1 MGKLVENHKQSLYN
15 GVNQQSA
22 EHRLET
28 QVESSVN
35 AYPTVNN
42 GLLKRNPTEKL
53 ELSNTITYQEDM
65 FTYEYD
71 RGLSGD
77 NEEKYS
83 VNINDNGLEIIDV
96 VNGSVYKDGSGLS
109 YEGSAEEY
117 LFPFAGLNGYSAT
130 TIKDTTFISNKTA
143 IPEMDNFT
151 IGDTEEGTTDDISVY
166 YAAINLIQ
174 PVDFTVGGARTSYSP
189 TNQYKKITYDWSTN
203 KSGISYHYGGSTTTI
218 IVDGITIKMTPFNHD
233 KIVRYDY
240 PLNQYGYIDQDA
252 PRIPVYATYTYAS
265 WKLDLVNKI
274 TAALPAK
281 TYSVFT
287 SNNGLDIN
295 IKRTDG
301 NTVAVTFS
309 ISMQT
314 LSTGDGYT
322 LSQAS
327 TEANYY
333 SGITYS
339 DQIETVYT
347 PPSIYLK
354 QGFIWVKASNP
365 SSAYTYYATVKDV
378 DGNTKSVST
387 SSTTTDGAATALASA
402 IDADANFSAIA
413 VGSVI
418 EITADSADMES
429 CQTNDSF
436 GGQASF
442 GWAKSVQASGD
453 LPKNLGF
460 EGSLVAVT
468 GSRDNAE
475 TTFWLIYKSG
485 RWTESMS
492 NDTKPNILADTM
504 PHILVRNSDDTFTL
518 KAYDGWDSKKVGDD
532 LTNPTPSFV
541 KSDTV
546 ASPSIKDIFFF
557 KNRLGFITERTV
569 IMSEVGQYGN
579 FFRTTVATLLDSD
592 RIDTTVDTT
601 KAIQLEYSTYLED
614 SLMLFSDKA
623 QFKLEGGNI
632 LSPKSVQISQT
643 SAYEMNKNV
652 RPIFMNDKVFFCAKR
667 GNYTAVMQYFVDGNG
682 RVSEAMDISSHIE
695 SYIPADVT
703 RLSGSSINNMLFLSN
718 RTERDTLY
726 VYKFL
731 DSGKERVQA
740 AWFRWTYNG
749 DIYGAFSLGKNLN
762 ILINRNQA
770 SAVTDWVL
778 GDGIWDS
785 DKLWVSSGIW
795 YSSPEDLVS
804 TDNFEVQ
811 AIHPQ
816 DYNGYFVDASELV
829 DDTEDMNHI
838 VSTAT
843 SSVVSLATEQKITSD
858 IRIEALTSSTDY
870 GLEVVT
876 NLDTYTSDTNG
887 INIPLNAAEEI
898 TSISYTENDVDGQ
911 ILGGFKA
918 SFVDTPDSN
927 VLFNGTFAF
936 ELTNWTFTDWDIV
949 YNTKDIG
956 SLIPVDVGLGEWVL
970 KSGGD
975 SLTRGHLAFK
985 TAQINS
991 EAGSSFYLEV
1001 NDIARDTTRIIKG
1014 EYTVGRKPMIY
1025 GNSKNIRL
1033 NIKSLD
1039 SSGFRINSIS
1049 LEGNYNKRSTRI

>member
-1 MGKLVENHKQSLYN
+1 MGRLVENHKQSLYN

-42 GLLKRNPTEKL
+42 GLLKRNPTNKL
-53 ELSNTITYQEDM
+53 ELSNSITYQEDM

-83 VNINDNGLEIIDV
+83 VSINDNGLEIIDV
-96 VNGSVYKDGSGLS
+96 VNGNVYKDGFGLS
-109 YEGSAEEY
+109 YEGNAEEY

-130 TIKDTTFISNKTA
+130 TIKDTTFIANKTA
-143 IPEMDNFT
+143 TPEMDNFT

-166 YAAINLIQ
+166 YAAINLIE
-174 PVDFTVGGARTSYSP
+174 PVAFSNGAKRTSYSP
-189 TNQYKKITYDWSTN
+189 ASQYKKEIRSGWTSTSTYEYS
-203 KSGISYHYGGSTTTI
+203 YGGSTTTVI
-218 IVDGITIKMTPFNHD
+218 IDGITIKLTPFNYT
-233 KIVRYDY
+233 KVVGTGFNSETEESYNI
-240 PLNQYGYIDQDA
+240 
-252 PRIPVYATYTYAS
+252 YATYSWAS
-265 WKLDLVNKI
+265 WKLDLINKI
-274 TAALPAK
+274 TSALPAK

-287 SNNGLDIN
+287 TNNGLDIN

-301 NTVAVTFS
+301 NTVAVAFNVT
-309 ISMQT
+309 MNALGGDYV
-314 LSTGDGYT
+314 LSET
-322 LSQAS
+322 S
-327 TEANYY
+327 TEAQYY

-339 DQIETVYT
+339 DQTETVYT
-347 PPSIYLK
+347 PPSAYLK
-354 QGFIWVKASNP
+354 QGFVWVKSSNP
-365 SSAYTYYATVKDV
+365 STAYTYYVTVKDAL
-378 DGNTKSVST
+378 GNTKSVSV
-387 SSTTTDGAATALASA
+387 SNTTTDGAATALAAA
-402 IDADANFSAIA
+402 IDADTNFSAIA
-413 VGSVI
+413 VGSVV
-418 EITADSADMES
+418 EVTADTADMDS
-429 CQTNDSF
+429 CQSNDSY

-442 GWAKSVQASGD
+442 GWAKAVQSSSD

-475 TTFWLIYKSG
+475 TSYWLLYKNGQWS
-485 RWTESMS
+485 ESMS

-504 PHILVRNSDDTFTL
+504 PHVLIRNSDDTFTL
-518 KAYDGWDSKKVGDD
+518 KAYDGWDNKKIGDD
-532 LTNPTPSFV
+532 LTNPTPSFIR
-541 KSDTV
+541 SDTS
-546 ASPSIKDIFFF
+546 ASPVIKDIFFF

-579 FFRTTVATLLDSD
+579 FFRTTVAALLDSD

-652 RPIFMNDKVFFCAKR
+652 RPLFMNDKVFFCAKR

-703 RLSGSSINNMLFLSN
+703 RLTGSSINNMLFLTN

-731 DSGKERVQA
+731 DNGSDRVQA

-749 DIYGAFSLGKNLN
+749 SIYGAFSLGKNLN
-762 ILINRNQA
+762 ILINRNQS
-770 SAVTDWVL
+770 SAVTDWIM

-785 DKLWVSSGIW
+785 DQMWDSDSIW
-795 YSSPEDLVS
+795 YSSPESLVS
-804 TDNFEVQ
+804 TDNFEIQ

-816 DYNGYFVDASELV
+816 NHNGYFVDASEMV
-829 DDTEDMNHI
+829 DDTNSINYIE
-838 VSTAT
+838 STAT
-843 SSVVSLATEQKITSD
+843 SSIVSLDVEQKITSN
-858 IRIEALTSSTDY
+858 IEIEALTSSTSY

-876 NLDTYTSDTNG
+876 NLDTYTSDTDS
-887 INIPLNAAEEI
+887 ISIPLNAAEEI
-898 TSISYTENDVDGQ
+898 SSISYTENDADGQ
-911 ILGGFKA
+911 QLGGFKA
-918 SFVDTPDSN
+918 SFVDTPDDN

-936 ELTNWTFTDWDIV
+936 GLTNWTFTDWDLV

-970 KSGGD
+970 KSGGE
-975 SLTRGHLAFK
+975 SLTRGHLSFK

-991 EAGSSFYLEV
+991 ESGSSFFLNV
-1001 NDIARDTTRIIKG
+1001 SDIARNTSRIING

-1033 NIKSLD
+1033 NIRSLD
-1039 SSGFRINSIS
+1039 SKGFRINSIS

>member
-1 MGKLVENHKQSLYN
+1 MGRLVENHKQSLYN

-42 GLLKRNPTEKL
+42 GLLKRNPTNKL
-53 ELSNTITYQEDM
+53 ELSNSITYQEDM

-83 VNINDNGLEIIDV
+83 VSINDNGLEIIDV
-96 VNGSVYKDGSGLS
+96 VNGNVYKDGFGLS
-109 YEGSAEEY
+109 YEGNAEEY

-130 TIKDTTFISNKTA
+130 TIKDTTFIANKTA
-143 IPEMDNFT
+143 TPEMDNFT

-166 YAAINLIQ
+166 YAAINLIE
-174 PVDFTVGGARTSYSP
+174 PVAFSNGAKRTSYSP
-189 TNQYKKITYDWSTN
+189 ASQYKKEIRSGWTSTSTYEYS
-203 KSGISYHYGGSTTTI
+203 YGGSTTTVI
-218 IVDGITIKMTPFNHD
+218 IDGITIKLTPFNYT
-233 KIVRYDY
+233 KVVGTGFNSETEESYNI
-240 PLNQYGYIDQDA
+240 
-252 PRIPVYATYTYAS
+252 YATYSWAS
-265 WKLDLVNKI
+265 WKLDLINKI
-274 TAALPAK
+274 TSALPAK

-287 SNNGLDIN
+287 TNNGLDIN

-301 NTVAVTFS
+301 NTVAVAFNVT
-309 ISMQT
+309 MNALGGDYV
-314 LSTGDGYT
+314 LSET
-322 LSQAS
+322 S
-327 TEANYY
+327 TEAQYY

-339 DQIETVYT
+339 DQTETVYT
-347 PPSIYLK
+347 PPSAYLK
-354 QGFIWVKASNP
+354 QGFVWVKSSNP
-365 SSAYTYYATVKDV
+365 STAYTYYVTVKDAL
-378 DGNTKSVST
+378 GNTKSVSV
-387 SSTTTDGAATALASA
+387 SNTTTDGAATALAAA
-402 IDADANFSAIA
+402 IDADTNFSAIA
-413 VGSVI
+413 VGSVV
-418 EITADSADMES
+418 EVTADTADMDS
-429 CQTNDSF
+429 CQSNDSY

-442 GWAKSVQASGD
+442 GWAKAVQSSSD

-475 TTFWLIYKSG
+475 TSYWLLYKNGQWS
-485 RWTESMS
+485 ESMS

-504 PHILVRNSDDTFTL
+504 PHVLIRNSDDTFTL
-518 KAYDGWDSKKVGDD
+518 KAYDGWDNKKIGDD
-532 LTNPTPSFV
+532 LTNPTPSFIR
-541 KSDTV
+541 SDTS
-546 ASPSIKDIFFF
+546 ASPVIKDIFFF

-579 FFRTTVATLLDSD
+579 FFRTTVAALLDSD

-652 RPIFMNDKVFFCAKR
+652 RPLFMNDKVFFCAKR

-703 RLSGSSINNMLFLSN
+703 RLTGSSINNMLFLTN

-731 DSGKERVQA
+731 DNGSDRVQA

-749 DIYGAFSLGKNLN
+749 SIYGAFSLGKNLN
-762 ILINRNQA
+762 ILINRNQS
-770 SAVTDWVL
+770 SAVTDWIM

-785 DKLWVSSGIW
+785 DQMWDSDSIW
-795 YSSPEDLVS
+795 YSSPESLVS
-804 TDNFEVQ
+804 TDNFEIQ

-816 DYNGYFVDASELV
+816 NHNGYFVDASEMV
-829 DDTEDMNHI
+829 DDTNSINYIE
-838 VSTAT
+838 STAT
-843 SSVVSLATEQKITSD
+843 SSIVSLDVEQKITSN
-858 IRIEALTSSTDY
+858 IEIEALTSSTSY

-876 NLDTYTSDTNG
+876 NLDTYTSDTDS
-887 INIPLNAAEEI
+887 ISIPLNAAEEI
-898 TSISYTENDVDGQ
+898 SSISYTENDADGQ
-911 ILGGFKA
+911 QLGGFKA
-918 SFVDTPDSN
+918 SFVDTPDDN

-936 ELTNWTFTDWDIV
+936 GLTNWTFTDWDLV

-970 KSGGD
+970 KSGGE
-975 SLTRGHLAFK
+975 SLTRGHLSFK

-991 EAGSSFYLEV
+991 ESGSSFFLNV
-1001 NDIARDTTRIIKG
+1001 SDIARNTSRIIKG

-1033 NIKSLD
+1033 NIRSLD
-1039 SSGFRINSIS
+1039 SKGFRINSIS